1 MPLHVGSGC
10 LPATITNLRINCIA
24 QSATPPEMSLW
35 EKIKEFFCSTH
46 QTEAQECIWTICHPS
61 VGTTREDVV
70 SRFEQL
76 RMLVYAGYEESIH
89 SGRHGESHFCIL
101 DADNQEILSVT
112 LDDAG
117 NYTVNCQGHNETYR
131 FTMDIEQGEECTEH
145 AEGASGTLQVSPLP
159 DPAAPQTPAAYDAVW
174 SEWKRAAPAEELR
187 GRAATVQRIC
197 TCLNNGSRELN
208 VGESGLTALPDCL
221 PAHITTLVIPHNNYL
236 TSLPTLP
243 SGLEVL
249 TVEDNQLT
257 SLPPLPSGLEVLT
270 VEDNQL
276 TSLPPLPSGLEVLTV
291 EDNQLTSLPPLP
303 SGLEVLTVE
312 DNQLTSLPPLPS
324 GLEVLTVEDNQL
336 TSLPPLPSG
345 LEVLTVED
353 NQLTSLPPLPSGLE
367 VLTVEDNQLT
377 SLPPLPSGLE
387 VLTVEDNQ
395 LTSLPPLPAGLV
407 VLTVSGNQLTSLP
420 PLPAGLQTLSVAGNQ
435 LTSLPPLP
443 AGLQMLLVARNQLTS
458 LPPLPAGLQMLLVAR
473 NQLTSLPPLPPAG
486 LQTLSVAGN
495 QLTSLPPLP
504 AGLQML
510 SVAGN
515 QLTRLPP
522 LPAGLRRLLVAGN
535 QLTSLPPLPAGLQML
550 LVARNQLTSLPPLPA
565 GLQMLSVSDNQLTS
579 LPLLPAGLELLTLER
594 NPQLV
599 RLPPLPE
606 GLQTLS
612 VDANPQLTRLPALPS
627 GLQRLYARNNQLTRL
642 PESITGLSSE
652 ASVNLEGNPLSERT
666 LQALREI
673 TSAPGYSGPRIL
685 FDMAG
690 ASAPRE
696 ARALHLAAAGWLVPA
711 REGEP
716 APADRWHMF
725 GQEDN
730 AAAFSLFLDR
740 LSETENFMKD
750 AGFKA
755 QISSWLVQLAED
767 EALRAKTFAM
777 ATEATASCQDRVTLA
792 LHQMKN
798 VQLVHDA
805 EKGQYDNNLA
815 ALVATGREMFR
826 LEKLEQIAR
835 EKAGTLAL
843 ADDVEVY
850 LAYQNKLK
858 KALGLTSVTA
868 EMRFFGVSGVTV
880 SDLQAAELQVKAA
893 EKSELREWILQWGPL
908 HSVLER
914 KAPERV
920 NALREKQISD
930 YEETYRMLSDTELR
944 PFGLVGNTDAE
955 RTIGA
960 RAMESAKKTFLDGL
974 RPLVEEMLGSY
985 LAP

>member
-1 MPLHVGSGC
+1 MPLHVGRGC

-221 PAHITTLVIPHNNYL
+221 PTHITTLVIPHNNYL

-257 SLPPLPSGLEVLT
+257 SLPPL
-270 VEDNQL
+270 
-276 TSLPPLPSGLEVLTV
+276 
-291 EDNQLTSLPPLP
+291 
-303 SGLEVLTVE
+303 
-312 DNQLTSLPPLPS
+312 
-324 GLEVLTVEDNQL
+324 
-336 TSLPPLPSG
+336 
-345 LEVLTVED
+345 
-353 NQLTSLPPLPSGLE
+353 
-367 VLTVEDNQLT
+367 
-377 SLPPLPSGLE
+377 
-387 VLTVEDNQ
+387 
-395 LTSLPPLPAGLV
+395 
-407 VLTVSGNQLTSLP
+407 
-420 PLPAGLQTLSVAGNQ
+420 
-435 LTSLPPLP
+435 
-443 AGLQMLLVARNQLTS
+443 
-458 LPPLPAGLQMLLVAR
+458 
-473 NQLTSLPPLPPAG
+473 PAG

-535 QLTSLPPLPAGLQML
+535 QLTSLPPLPAGLQ
-550 LVARNQLTSLPPLPA
+550 V
-565 GLQMLSVSDNQLTS
+565 LSVSDNQLTS

>member
-76 RMLVYAGYEESIH
+76 RTLAYAGYEESIH

-101 DADNQEILSVT
+101 DANSQEILSVT

-159 DPAAPQTPAAYDAVW
+159 ATAAPQTPAEYDAVW
-174 SEWKRAAPAEELR
+174 SEWKGAAPAEELR

-249 TVEDNQLT
+249 TVEDNQLI
-257 SLPPLPSGLEVLT
+257 
-270 VEDNQL
+270 
-276 TSLPPLPSGLEVLTV
+276 
-291 EDNQLTSLPPLP
+291 
-303 SGLEVLTVE
+303 
-312 DNQLTSLPPLPS
+312 
-324 GLEVLTVEDNQL
+324 
-336 TSLPPLPSG
+336 
-345 LEVLTVED
+345 
-353 NQLTSLPPLPSGLE
+353 
-367 VLTVEDNQLT
+367 
-377 SLPPLPSGLE
+377 
-387 VLTVEDNQ
+387 
-395 LTSLPPLPAGLV
+395 SLPPLPAGLEL
-407 VLTVSGNQLTSLP
+407 LTVSGNQLTSLP
-420 PLPAGLQTLSVAGNQ
+420 PLPAGLQ
-435 LTSLPPLP
+435 
-443 AGLQMLLVARNQLTS
+443 
-458 LPPLPAGLQMLLVAR
+458 
-473 NQLTSLPPLPPAG
+473 
-486 LQTLSVAGN
+486 
-495 QLTSLPPLP
+495 
-504 AGLQML
+504 
-510 SVAGN
+510 
-515 QLTRLPP
+515 
-522 LPAGLRRLLVAGN
+522 RLLVAGN
-535 QLTSLPPLPAGLQML
+535 QLTSLPPLPAGLQ
-550 LVARNQLTSLPPLPA
+550 V
-565 GLQMLSVSDNQLTS
+565 LSVSNNQLTS
-579 LPLLPAGLELLTLER
+579 LPLLPAGLELLTVDR

-612 VDANPQLTRLPALPS
+612 VDDNPQLTRLPALPS
-627 GLQRLYARNNQLTRL
+627 GIQLLFARNNQLTRL
-642 PESITGLSSE
+642 PESITGL
-652 ASVNLEGNPLSERT
+652 ASNATVNVEGNPLSERT
-666 LQALREI
+666 LQALLDI
-673 TSAPGYSGPRIL
+673 TSAPGYSGPTIH
-685 FDMAG
+685 FNMAG
-690 ASAPRE
+690 PSAPRE
-696 ARALHLAAAGWLVPA
+696 ARALHLAAADWLMPA
-711 REGEP
+711 REREP

-740 LSETENFMKD
+740 LSETENFIRD
-750 AGFKA
+750 AGFKE

-767 EALRAKTFAM
+767 DALRAKTFAM

-805 EKGQYDNNLA
+805 EKGEYDNNLVV
-815 ALVATGREMFR
+815 LVATGREMFR

-843 ADDVEVY
+843 VDEIEVW

-858 KALGLTSVTA
+858 KSLGLTSVTA

-893 EKSELREWILQWGPL
+893 EKSEFREWILQWGPL

-944 PFGLVGNTDAE
+944 PSGLVGNTDAE

-974 RPLVEEMLGSY
+974 RSLVEEMLGSY
-985 LAP
+985 LKVRQRLN

>member
-159 DPAAPQTPAAYDAVW
+159 APAAPQTPAAYDAVW
-174 SEWKRAAPAEELR
+174 SEWKGAAPAEELR

-208 VGESGLTALPDCL
+208 VGESGLTALPDRL

-236 TSLPTLP
+236 TSLPT
-243 SGLEVL
+243 
-249 TVEDNQLT
+249 
-257 SLPPLPSGLEVLT
+257 
-270 VEDNQL
+270 
-276 TSLPPLPSGLEVLTV
+276 
-291 EDNQLTSLPPLP
+291 
-303 SGLEVLTVE
+303 
-312 DNQLTSLPPLPS
+312 
-324 GLEVLTVEDNQL
+324 
-336 TSLPPLPSG
+336 
-345 LEVLTVED
+345 
-353 NQLTSLPPLPSGLE
+353 LPSGLE

-458 LPPLPAGLQMLLVAR
+458 LPPLPAGLQML
-473 NQLTSLPPLPPAG
+473 
-486 LQTLSVAGN
+486 SVAGN
-495 QLTSLPPLP
+495 QLTS
-504 AGLQML
+504 
-510 SVAGN
+510 
-515 QLTRLPP
+515 LPP

-535 QLTSLPPLPAGLQML
+535 QLTSLPPLPAGLQ
-550 LVARNQLTSLPPLPA
+550 V
-565 GLQMLSVSDNQLTS
+565 LSVSDNQLTS

-696 ARALHLAAAGWLVPA
+696 ARALHLAAADWLVPA

-740 LSETENFMKD
+740 LGETENCIKD
-750 AGFKA
+750 AGFKV

-835 EKAGTLAL
+835 EKVRTLAL
-843 ADDVEVY
+843 VDEIEVW

-858 KALGLTSVTA
+858 KSLGLTSVTA
-868 EMRFFGVSGVTV
+868 EMRFFRISGVTV

-893 EKSELREWILQWGPL
+893 EKSEFREWILQWGPL

-930 YEETYRMLSDTELR
+930 YEETYRTLSDTELR
-944 PFGLVGNTDAE
+944 PSGLVGNTDAE

>member
-46 QTEAQECIWTICHPS
+46 QTEALECIWTICHPS

-76 RMLVYAGYEESIH
+76 RMLAYAGYEESIH

-221 PAHITTLVIPHNNYL
+221 PTHITTLVIPHNNYL

-257 SLPPLPSGLEVLT
+257 SLPPLPAELEL
-270 VEDNQL
+270 
-276 TSLPPLPSGLEVLTV
+276 
-291 EDNQLTSLPPLP
+291 
-303 SGLEVLTVE
+303 
-312 DNQLTSLPPLPS
+312 
-324 GLEVLTVEDNQL
+324 
-336 TSLPPLPSG
+336 
-345 LEVLTVED
+345 
-353 NQLTSLPPLPSGLE
+353 
-367 VLTVEDNQLT
+367 
-377 SLPPLPSGLE
+377 
-387 VLTVEDNQ
+387 
-395 LTSLPPLPAGLV
+395 
-407 VLTVSGNQLTSLP
+407 LTVSGNQLTSLP
-420 PLPAGLQTLSVAGNQ
+420 PLPAGLQTLSVSGNQ

-443 AGLQMLLVARNQLTS
+443 AGLQTLL
-458 LPPLPAGLQMLLVAR
+458 
-473 NQLTSLPPLPPAG
+473 
-486 LQTLSVAGN
+486 VAGN
-495 QLTSLPPLP
+495 QLTS
-504 AGLQML
+504 
-510 SVAGN
+510 
-515 QLTRLPP
+515 LPP

-535 QLTSLPPLPAGLQML
+535 QLTSLPPLPAGLQ
-550 LVARNQLTSLPPLPA
+550 V
-565 GLQMLSVSDNQLTS
+565 LSVSDNQLTS
-579 LPLLPAGLELLTLER
+579 LPLLPAGLELLTLDR
-594 NPQLV
+594 NPQLA

-652 ASVNLEGNPLSERT
+652 AIVNLYGNPLSERT
-666 LQALREI
+666 LQALRNI

-696 ARALHLAAAGWLVPA
+696 ARALHLAAADWLVPA

-740 LSETENFMKD
+740 LGETENCIKD

-805 EKGQYDNNLA
+805 EKGEYDNNLA

-826 LEKLEQIAR
+826 LGKLEQIAR
-835 EKAGTLAL
+835 EKVRTLAL
-843 ADDVEVY
+843 VDEIEVW

-858 KALGLTSVTA
+858 KSLGLTSVTA

-960 RAMESAKKTFLDGL
+960 RAMESAKKIFLDGL

-985 LAP
+985 LAS

>member
-46 QTEAQECIWTICHPS
+46 QTEALECIWTICHPS

-76 RMLVYAGYEESIH
+76 RMLAYAGYEESIH

-101 DADNQEILSVT
+101 DADNQEILSAT

-159 DPAAPQTPAAYDAVW
+159 APAAPQTPAEYDAVW
-174 SEWKRAAPAEELR
+174 SEWKGAAPAEELR

-276 TSLPPLPSGLEVLTV
+276 TSLPPLP
-291 EDNQLTSLPPLP
+291 
-303 SGLEVLTVE
+303 
-312 DNQLTSLPPLPS
+312 
-324 GLEVLTVEDNQL
+324 
-336 TSLPPLPSG
+336 
-345 LEVLTVED
+345 
-353 NQLTSLPPLPSGLE
+353 
-367 VLTVEDNQLT
+367 
-377 SLPPLPSGLE
+377 
-387 VLTVEDNQ
+387 
-395 LTSLPPLPAGLV
+395 AGLV

-443 AGLQMLLVARNQLTS
+443 
-458 LPPLPAGLQMLLVAR
+458 
-473 NQLTSLPPLPPAG
+473 
-486 LQTLSVAGN
+486 
-495 QLTSLPPLP
+495 
-504 AGLQML
+504 
-510 SVAGN
+510 
-515 QLTRLPP
+515 
-522 LPAGLRRLLVAGN
+522 
-535 QLTSLPPLPAGLQML
+535 
-550 LVARNQLTSLPPLPA
+550 
-565 GLQMLSVSDNQLTS
+565 
-579 LPLLPAGLELLTLER
+579 
-594 NPQLV
+594 
-599 RLPPLPE
+599 E

-612 VDANPQLTRLPALPS
+612 VDANPQLARLPALPS

-652 ASVNLEGNPLSERT
+652 AIVNLYGNPLSERT
-666 LQALREI
+666 LQALQNI

-696 ARALHLAAAGWLVPA
+696 ARALHLAAADWLVPA

-740 LSETENFMKD
+740 LGETENCIKD

-815 ALVATGREMFR
+815 ALVATGRKMFR

-835 EKAGTLAL
+835 EKVRTLAL
-843 ADDVEVY
+843 VDEIEVW

-858 KALGLTSVTA
+858 KSLGLTSVTA
-868 EMRFFGVSGVTV
+868 EMRFFRISGVTV

-893 EKSELREWILQWGPL
+893 EKSEFREWILQWGPL
-908 HSVLER
+908 HSMLER

-930 YEETYRMLSDTELR
+930 YEETYRTLSDTELR
-944 PFGLVGNTDAE
+944 PSGLVGNTDAE

-985 LAP
+985 LAS

>member
-46 QTEAQECIWTICHPS
+46 QTEALECIWTICHPS

-76 RMLVYAGYEESIH
+76 RMLAYAGYEESIH

-145 AEGASGTLQVSPLP
+145 AEGASETLQVSPLP

-221 PAHITTLVIPHNNYL
+221 PTHITTLVIPHNNYL

-257 SLPPLPSGLEVLT
+257 SLPPLPAELEL
-270 VEDNQL
+270 
-276 TSLPPLPSGLEVLTV
+276 
-291 EDNQLTSLPPLP
+291 
-303 SGLEVLTVE
+303 
-312 DNQLTSLPPLPS
+312 
-324 GLEVLTVEDNQL
+324 
-336 TSLPPLPSG
+336 
-345 LEVLTVED
+345 
-353 NQLTSLPPLPSGLE
+353 
-367 VLTVEDNQLT
+367 
-377 SLPPLPSGLE
+377 
-387 VLTVEDNQ
+387 
-395 LTSLPPLPAGLV
+395 
-407 VLTVSGNQLTSLP
+407 LTVSGNQLTSLP
-420 PLPAGLQTLSVAGNQ
+420 PLPAGLQTLSVSGNQ

-443 AGLQMLLVARNQLTS
+443 AGLQTLL
-458 LPPLPAGLQMLLVAR
+458 
-473 NQLTSLPPLPPAG
+473 
-486 LQTLSVAGN
+486 VAGN
-495 QLTSLPPLP
+495 QLTS
-504 AGLQML
+504 
-510 SVAGN
+510 
-515 QLTRLPP
+515 LPP

-535 QLTSLPPLPAGLQML
+535 QLTSLPPLPAGLQ
-550 LVARNQLTSLPPLPA
+550 V
-565 GLQMLSVSDNQLTS
+565 LSVSDNQLTS
-579 LPLLPAGLELLTLER
+579 LPLLPAGLELLTLDR
-594 NPQLV
+594 NPQLA

-652 ASVNLEGNPLSERT
+652 AIVNLYGNPLSERT
-666 LQALREI
+666 LQALRNI

-696 ARALHLAAAGWLVPA
+696 ARALHLAAADWLVPA

-740 LSETENFMKD
+740 LGETENCIKD

-805 EKGQYDNNLA
+805 EKGEYDNNLA

-826 LEKLEQIAR
+826 LGKLEQIAR
-835 EKAGTLAL
+835 EKVRTLAL
-843 ADDVEVY
+843 VDEIEVW

-858 KALGLTSVTA
+858 KSLGLTSVTA

>member
-1 MPLHVGSGC
+1 MPLHVGRGC

-159 DPAAPQTPAAYDAVW
+159 APAAPQTPAEYDAVW
-174 SEWKRAAPAEELR
+174 SEWKGAAPAEELR

-236 TSLPTLP
+236 TSLPT
-243 SGLEVL
+243 
-249 TVEDNQLT
+249 
-257 SLPPLPSGLEVLT
+257 
-270 VEDNQL
+270 
-276 TSLPPLPSGLEVLTV
+276 
-291 EDNQLTSLPPLP
+291 
-303 SGLEVLTVE
+303 
-312 DNQLTSLPPLPS
+312 
-324 GLEVLTVEDNQL
+324 
-336 TSLPPLPSG
+336 
-345 LEVLTVED
+345 
-353 NQLTSLPPLPSGLE
+353 LPSGLE

-458 LPPLPAGLQMLLVAR
+458 LPPLPAGLQML
-473 NQLTSLPPLPPAG
+473 
-486 LQTLSVAGN
+486 SVAGN
-495 QLTSLPPLP
+495 QLTS
-504 AGLQML
+504 
-510 SVAGN
+510 
-515 QLTRLPP
+515 LPP

-535 QLTSLPPLPAGLQML
+535 QLTSLPPLPAGLQ
-550 LVARNQLTSLPPLPA
+550 V
-565 GLQMLSVSDNQLTS
+565 LSVSDNQLTS

-696 ARALHLAAAGWLVPA
+696 ARALHLAAAGWL
-711 REGEP
+711 
-716 APADRWHMF
+716 
-725 GQEDN
+725 
-730 AAAFSLFLDR
+730 
-740 LSETENFMKD
+740 
-750 AGFKA
+750 AGA
-755 QISSWLVQLAED
+755 CPGGRTGSCRQ
-767 EALRAKTFAM
+767 M
-777 ATEATASCQDRVTLA
+777 AYVR
-792 LHQMKN
+792 
-798 VQLVHDA
+798 
-805 EKGQYDNNLA
+805 
-815 ALVATGREMFR
+815 TGR
-826 LEKLEQIAR
+826 
-835 EKAGTLAL
+835 
-843 ADDVEVY
+843 
-850 LAYQNKLK
+850 
-858 KALGLTSVTA
+858 
-868 EMRFFGVSGVTV
+868 
-880 SDLQAAELQVKAA
+880 
-893 EKSELREWILQWGPL
+893 
-908 HSVLER
+908 
-914 KAPERV
+914 
-920 NALREKQISD
+920 
-930 YEETYRMLSDTELR
+930 
-944 PFGLVGNTDAE
+944 
-955 RTIGA
+955 
-960 RAMESAKKTFLDGL
+960 
-974 RPLVEEMLGSY
+974 
-985 LAP
+985 

>member
-276 TSLPPLPSGLEVLTV
+276 TSLPPLP
-291 EDNQLTSLPPLP
+291 
-303 SGLEVLTVE
+303 
-312 DNQLTSLPPLPS
+312 
-324 GLEVLTVEDNQL
+324 
-336 TSLPPLPSG
+336 
-345 LEVLTVED
+345 
-353 NQLTSLPPLPSGLE
+353 
-367 VLTVEDNQLT
+367 
-377 SLPPLPSGLE
+377 
-387 VLTVEDNQ
+387 
-395 LTSLPPLPAGLV
+395 AGLV

-458 LPPLPAGLQMLLVAR
+458 LPPLPAGLQML
-473 NQLTSLPPLPPAG
+473 
-486 LQTLSVAGN
+486 
-495 QLTSLPPLP
+495 
-504 AGLQML
+504 

-522 LPAGLRRLLVAGN
+522 
-535 QLTSLPPLPAGLQML
+535 
-550 LVARNQLTSLPPLPA
+550 
-565 GLQMLSVSDNQLTS
+565 
-579 LPLLPAGLELLTLER
+579 LPAGLELLTLER